1 MSSLVTY
8 DFHNTIASC
17 DEWFSLEIRDLPLRT
32 IEILAPEAL
41 ERHAPETIVATYR
54 ELRKAVMA
62 SGKEVDAVEG
72 VLRVATAF
80 DVVLDRD
87 EVDVTVAQLMH
98 AAAEHAT
105 PISGAV
111 EGIRELAAR
120 GITIGVVSSAVYHPF
135 LEWTLERFGVAEDLG
150 FIMTS
155 ASSGYYKSDP
165 EIYRAAMR
173 QAGSD
178 VAHSIHVGD
187 SEKWDVWS
195 AKEAGMRAV
204 WFRNG
209 SADTLVD
216 RSIDV
221 KPDYTVT
228 SMEEVA
234 PWVIEALGADR

>member
-1 MSSLVTY
+1 MTSLVTY
-8 DFHNTIASC
+8 DFHNTIANC
-17 DEWFSLEIRDLPLRT
+17 EEWFFLEIRDLPLRT
-32 IEILAPEAL
+32 IERLATDAL
-41 ERHAPETIVATYR
+41 DRHAPEAIVATYR

-80 DVVLDRD
+80 DIALDRD
-87 EVDVTVAQLMH
+87 EVDVTVAKLMH
-98 AAAEHAT
+98 AAADHAT
-105 PISGAV
+105 PIPGAV
-111 EGIRELAAR
+111 EGIRELAAH
-120 GITIGVVSSAVYHPF
+120 GITIGIVSSAVYHPF
-135 LEWTLERFGVAEDLG
+135 LEWTLDRFGVAEDLG

-209 SADTLVD
+209 NVDTLVD
-216 RSIDV
+216 RPIEV
-221 KPDYTVT
+221 QPDYTVT
-228 SMEEVA
+228 SMTEVA
-234 PWVIEALGADR
+234 PWVIRALGGER

>member
-1 MSSLVTY
+1 MTSLVTY
-8 DFHNTIASC
+8 DFHNTIANC
-17 DEWFSLEIRDLPLRT
+17 DEWFFLEIRDLPLRT
-32 IEILAPEAL
+32 IEQLAPDAL
-41 ERHAPETIVATYR
+41 DRHTPDAIVATYR

-72 VLRVATAF
+72 VLRVATSF
-80 DVVLDRD
+80 DIALERD
-87 EVDVTVAQLMH
+87 EVDETVARLMH

-105 PISGAV
+105 PIAGAV
-111 EGIRELAAR
+111 EGIRELAAQ
-120 GITIGVVSSAVYHPF
+120 GITIGIVSSAVYHPF
-135 LEWTLERFGVAEDLG
+135 LEWTLERFGVAHDLG

-209 SADTLVD
+209 NVDTLVD
-216 RSIDV
+216 HPIDV
-221 KPDYTVT
+221 QPDHTVT
-228 SMEEVA
+228 SMAEVA
-234 PWVIEALGADR
+234 PWVIRALGVAR